1 MKVISATALSDP
13 RAMLSSVQ
21 TQSVS
26 PVFVGRDSELTR
38 LASALARADA
48 GEPQALV
55 IGGEAGVG
63 KTRLTEE
70 FLCAAAAVGAVTAV
84 GGCVEIGADGLPFA
98 PVATALRSL
107 YRQLGDELTAAAGNQ
122 AGELSR
128 LLPELGEHHQVSRES
143 HDDDGRIRLFELT
156 ARLLERLAADRTVVL
171 VLEDMHW
178 GDRSTRELLAYLF
191 RSLHRGRLVVVATY
205 RSDDIHRR
213 HPLRPFLAELDRM
226 RTVGRIE
233 LSRFSRAEVRCQ
245 ITGIMAAEPK
255 SDLVDRVFDRS
266 DGNPFFVE
274 ELAVSIQ
281 QGCATGLSDSLR
293 DLLLVRLETLPEDAQ
308 RAARIVAEGGTTVE
322 YPLLAAVAGLSE
334 DDLIE
339 ALRACVGA
347 NILLPSDDGDGYRFR
362 HSLVREAV
370 SDDLL
375 PGERSRINRRY
386 AQALEAGP
394 GLVRT
399 DERAARLASYWYNA
413 HDPAKALPAVL
424 RASVEARHRH
434 AYAEQHGLLERALDL
449 WDDAPEEIRAG
460 LRPADYAEVYPPC
473 GCHPDTPLS
482 FLDLLAEITVSARL
496 SGEPERAFAVTKR
509 ALRLID
515 ESDAL
520 RAAWF
525 RAQRSRLVQDLGRG
539 DGWEDVAR
547 AQELVRDLP
556 PSAVHAD
563 VLAFVAGWTMIH
575 KSGAEGIATAER
587 AMELARQVG
596 ARETELNARLTLG
609 LLHVDSGDVEGGLAL
624 AEDVCRE
631 ARELGLPGLIGR
643 AHGNLA
649 SALEGI
655 GRSREAV
662 AVSVEG
668 GELVREIATR
678 SVRAYLRGNE
688 GESLFSLGLWERSE
702 AAVQWSRTNAS
713 GLMAAGEQAMYLAF
727 LAVRRGQTE
736 RAEEYAQAA
745 RESFLHDSQPQHL
758 LPIRT
763 LTLEIAA
770 RRGRFAEARAALSDG
785 LDAGF
790 VPGTSRYAWPMLAA
804 GAAAEADA
812 PWMTVDDQDRAQ
824 LLRRIRATAAA
835 LPRLA
840 PVWDAYALLVDAE
853 LARAEGHAAP
863 GQWAATARAFEPL
876 ERPYE
881 LTLARYRW
889 AEALL
894 ATGHET
900 GEARETRETREE
912 AGALLALAHA
922 GAEALGARPL
932 ADEIALLAQRARLS
946 LREHAVHAGHAG
958 HDRPRTSSAA
968 DEPVDPA
975 EALGL
980 TARERDV
987 LRLVTDGRTN
997 RQIAEELFI
1006 SPKTASVHVSNILAK
1021 LSVSGRG
1028 EAAALAHRLR
1038 LFTVPSV

>member
-1 MKVISATALSDP
+1 
-13 RAMLSSVQ
+13 MLSTVQ

-38 LASALARADA
+38 LADALARAHA
-48 GEPQALV
+48 GEPQGLV
-55 IGGEAGVG
+55 VSGEAGVG
-63 KTRLTEE
+63 KTRLGEE
-70 FLCAAAAVGAVTAV
+70 FLAAAAAAGAVTAV

-98 PVATALRSL
+98 PVSTALRSL

-128 LLPELGEHHQVSRES
+128 LLPELGEHHPMVREARDS
-143 HDDDGRIRLFELT
+143 QDDDGRVRLFELT
-156 ARLLERLAADRTVVL
+156 ARLLERLAVDRTVVL
-171 VLEDMHW
+171 VLEDLHW

-191 RSLHRGRLVVVATY
+191 RSLHRGRLLIVATY

-213 HPLRPFLAELDRM
+213 HPLRPFLAELDRL

-233 LSRFSRAEVRCQ
+233 LSRFSRAEVRSQ
-245 ITGIMAAEPK
+245 ITGILAAEPEGG
-255 SDLVDRVFDRS
+255 LVDKVFERS

-281 QGCATGLSDSLR
+281 QGCNSGLSDSLR

-322 YPLLAAVAGLSE
+322 YPLLAAVAGLGE
-334 DDLIE
+334 DELIE

-347 NILLPSDDGDGYRFR
+347 NILLPSEDGDGYRFR

-399 DERAARLASYWYNA
+399 DERAARLASYWYYA
-413 HDPAKALPAVL
+413 HDSAKALPAVL

-434 AYAEQHGLLERALDL
+434 AYAEQHRLLERALEL
-449 WDDAPEEIRAG
+449 WEDTPEEVRRE

-473 GCHPDTPLS
+473 GCHPDDPLR
-482 FLDLLAEITVSARL
+482 FLDLLAEITVAARL
-496 SGEPERAFAVTKR
+496 SGEPERAFAVAKR
-509 ALRLID
+509 ALKLVD
-515 ESDAL
+515 ETADAL
-520 RAAWF
+520 RAAWY

-539 DGWEDVAR
+539 DGWEDVSR
-547 AQELVRDLP
+547 AQELLRGLP

-563 VLAFVAGWTMIH
+563 VLAFAAAWMMIH
-575 KSGAEGIATAER
+575 KSGEEAIATAER
-587 AMELARQVG
+587 AVDLARLVG

-609 LLHVDSGDVEGGLAL
+609 LLLADSGDVEGGLAL

-631 ARELGLPGLIGR
+631 ARGLGLPGLIGR

-649 SALEGI
+649 SVLEGV
-655 GRSREAV
+655 GRSRDALAV
-662 AVSVEG
+662 AAEG
-668 GELVREIATR
+668 IERVREIATR

-688 GESLFSLGLWERSE
+688 GESLYSLGLWERCEE
-702 AAVQWSRTNAS
+702 AVLWSRRNVS
-713 GLMAAGEQAMYLAF
+713 GRMAAGGQALYLGF
-727 LAVRRGQTE
+727 LALRRGQD
-736 RAEEYAQAA
+736 AA
-745 RESFLHDSQPQHL
+745 ADEHARDARDSFVHDTQPQHL
-758 LPIRT
+758 VPIRA
-763 LTLEIAA
+763 LTLEIAV
-770 RRGRFAEARAALSDG
+770 RRGRFDEARTILSEALDG
-785 LDAGF
+785 GL
-790 VPGTSRYAWPMLAA
+790 VPGTSRYWWPLLAA
-804 GAAAEADA
+804 GAAAEADG
-812 PWMTVDDQDRAQ
+812 PWMTVDDRHRAAH
-824 LLRRIRATAAA
+824 LLRIRETAAA

-840 PVWDAYALLVDAE
+840 PVWEAYALLVEAE
-853 LARAEGHAAP
+853 LARAEGQAAP
-863 GQWAATARAFEPL
+863 ERWAAVVRAFEPV

-881 LTLARYRW
+881 LALSRYRW

-894 ATGHET
+894 ATGHEA
-900 GEARETRETREE
+900 GEAREARASREE
-912 AGALLALAHA
+912 AGALLTLAHTA
-922 GAEALGARPL
+922 ADALGARPL
-932 ADEIALLAQRARLS
+932 ADEVTLLAQRARLA
-946 LREHAVHAGHAG
+946 LHEPDG
-958 HDRPRTSSAA
+958 PEAA
-968 DEPVDPA
+968 RAHPAPAEPADPA
-975 EALGL
+975 GALGL
-980 TARERDV
+980 TSRERDV

-1021 LSVSGRG
+1021 LNVSGRG

>member
-1 MKVISATALSDP
+1 
-13 RAMLSSVQ
+13 MLSNVQ

-26 PVFVGRDSELTR
+26 PVFVGRDSEMTR
-38 LASALARADA
+38 LADALARARA
-48 GEPQALV
+48 GEPQGLV
-55 IGGEAGVG
+55 VSGEAGVG

-70 FLCAAAAVGAVTAV
+70 FLAAAALSGAVTAV

-98 PVATALRSL
+98 PVSTALRSL

-128 LLPELGEHHQVSRES
+128 LLPELGEHREMTREGRDS
-143 HDDDGRIRLFELT
+143 QDDDGRVRLFELT

-171 VLEDMHW
+171 VLEDLHW

-191 RSLHRGRLVVVATY
+191 RSLHRGRLVIVATY

-213 HPLRPFLAELDRM
+213 HPLRPFLAELDRL
-226 RTVGRIE
+226 RTVDRIE

-245 ITGIMAAEPK
+245 ITGILAAEPEGGM
-255 SDLVDRVFDRS
+255 VDRVFERS

-281 QGCATGLSDSLR
+281 QGCSSGLSDSLR
-293 DLLLVRLETLPEDAQ
+293 DLLLVRLETLSEDAQ

-347 NILLPSDDGDGYRFR
+347 NILLPSEDGDGYRFR

-399 DERAARLASYWYNA
+399 DERAARLASYWYYA

-434 AYAEQHGLLERALDL
+434 AYAEQHRLLERALEL
-449 WDDAPEEIRAG
+449 WEDTPEEIRG
-460 LRPADYAEVYPPC
+460 ELRPADYAEVYPPC

-496 SGEPERAFAVTKR
+496 SGEPERAFAVAKR

-515 ESDAL
+515 DTTDAL

-539 DGWEDVAR
+539 DGWEDVGR
-547 AQELVRDLP
+547 AQELLRGLP

-563 VLAFVAGWTMIH
+563 VLAFAAAWMMIH
-575 KSGAEGIATAER
+575 KSGEEAIATAER
-587 AMELARQVG
+587 AVDLARLVG

-609 LLHVDSGDVEGGLAL
+609 LLHADSGDVEGGLVL

-631 ARELGLPGLIGR
+631 ARKLGLPGLIGR
-643 AHGNLA
+643 SHGNLA
-649 SALEGI
+649 SVLEGV
-655 GRSREAV
+655 GRSHDAIAV
-662 AVSVEG
+662 ATEG
-668 GELVREIATR
+668 IELVREIATR

-688 GESLFSLGLWERSE
+688 GESLFSLGQWERSE
-702 AAVQWSRTNAS
+702 AAVQWARTNGS
-713 GLMAAGEQAMYLAF
+713 GRMAAGGQTMYLGF
-727 LAVRRGQTE
+727 LALRRGRTG
-736 RAEEYAQAA
+736 AADEYAKSA
-745 RESFLHDSQPQHL
+745 RESFLHDTQPQHL
-758 LPIRT
+758 IPIRT
-763 LTLEIAA
+763 LTLEIAV
-770 RRGRFAEARAALSDG
+770 RRGRFDEARTVLADALDEG
-785 LDAGF
+785 L
-790 VPGTSRYAWPMLAA
+790 VPGTSRYWWPLLAA
-804 GAAAEADA
+804 GAAPEADA
-812 PWMTVDDQDRAQ
+812 PWMTVDDQDRAAH
-824 LLRRIRATAAA
+824 LRRIRTTAAS

-840 PVWDAYALLVDAE
+840 PVWEAYALLVEAE
-853 LARAEGHAAP
+853 LARAEGQPAP
-863 GQWAATARAFEPL
+863 ERWAAVVRAFEPVG
-876 ERPYE
+876 RPYE
-881 LTLARYRW
+881 LAQSRYRW

-900 GEARETRETREE
+900 GEAREARESREE
-912 AGALLALAHA
+912 AGALLTLAHTAA
-922 GAEALGARPL
+922 GTLGARPL
-932 ADEIALLAQRARLS
+932 SDEVALLAQRARLS
-946 LREHAVHAGHAG
+946 LHEPDGRDARDGARAV
-958 HDRPRTSSAA
+958 PAA
-968 DEPVDPA
+968 DEPADPA

-1021 LSVSGRG
+1021 LNVSGRG